1 MLRIP
6 RIPSKM
12 RYALVV
18 TVILLGCA
26 GLLVPSVARVR
37 EAASRS
43 TCLDHLKQ
51 LSVAIHNYASSNQDR
66 LPVGT
71 VPNATL
77 PAERR
82 LSWYV
87 SILPYVEQDK
97 AFKLIDLSTAAD
109 DERNRIP
116 TGLRFRNFCCP
127 SSGELKVRNGG
138 VYDPDTGAFIYPVGD
153 RAWKS
158 PTPVTHYVGV
168 AGVGEYAALL
178 PTGHPRAGV
187 FGYEGRYT
195 IVNIPDGTSNTLL
208 VMETGLNPGHWAY
221 GGPSTVRGIE
231 PGMEPYFGEGR
242 PFGGFHSSRASV
254 FEGWNRHGIIAMC
267 DASTRTIG
275 NSIDPTVL
283 AALATAA
290 GKEELPPGW

>member
-1 MLRIP
+1 MP
-6 RIPSKM
+6 RFPHIPSKM

-43 TCLDHLKQ
+43 VCTCHLKC
-51 LSVAIHNYASSNQDR
+51 LGISIHNHASSNNDR
-66 LPVGT
+66 IPAGT
-71 VPNATL
+71 VPNASL

-97 AFKLIDLSTAAD
+97 AFKLIDLRAAAD

-116 TGLRFRNFCCP
+116 TGFRFRNFTCP
-127 SSGELKVRNGG
+127 SSGELKQNNGG
-138 VYDPDTGAFIYPVGD
+138 VYDPITGVSVYPGGD
-153 RAWKS
+153 NAWKS
-158 PTPVTHYVGV
+158 PGPVTHYVGV
-168 AGVGEYAALL
+168 AGVGSDAATLR
-178 PTGHPRAGV
+178 PDHPRAGV
-187 FGYEGRYT
+187 FGHEGRYT

-242 PFGGFHSSRASV
+242 PFGGFHNSRASV
-254 FEGWNRHGIIAMC
+254 FDGWNRHGMVAMC
-267 DASTRTIG
+267 DASTRTIS